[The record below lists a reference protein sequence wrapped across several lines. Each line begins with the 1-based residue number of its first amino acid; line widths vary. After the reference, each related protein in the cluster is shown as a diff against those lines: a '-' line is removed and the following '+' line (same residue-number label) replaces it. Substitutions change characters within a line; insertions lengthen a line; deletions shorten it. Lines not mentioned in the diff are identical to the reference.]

1 MKYVVLNYDKLIEH
15 GFENNIQKNIYIKQ
29 VKDYFL
35 VVNIDNSNE
44 LFLSTNYKFRVYNLY
59 DIMQEIDN
67 LLKDCVITVSNWL
80 EK

>member
-1 MKYVVLNYDKLIEH
+1 MKYVVLDYDKLIEH

-44 LFLSTNYKFRVYNLY
+44 LFLSTNYKFKVYNLY
-59 DIMQEIDN
+59 DIVVEIQS
-67 LLKDCVITVSNWL
+67 LLDDYVISVSDWNG
-80 EK
+80 

>member
-1 MKYVVLNYDKLIEH
+1 MKYVVLDYDKLIEH

-44 LFLSTNYKFRVYNLY
+44 LFLSTNYKFKVCNLY
-59 DIMQEIDN
+59 DIVVEIQS
-67 LLKDCVITVSNWL
+67 LLDDYVISVSDWND
-80 EK
+80 

>member
-1 MKYVVLNYDKLIEH
+1 MKYVVLDYDKLIEH

-44 LFLSTNYKFRVYNLY
+44 LFLSTNYKFKVYNLY
-59 DIMQEIDN
+59 DIVVEIQS
-67 LLKDCVITVSNWL
+67 LLDSI
-80 EK
+80 

>member
-1 MKYVVLNYDKLIEH
+1 MKYVVLDYDKLIEH

-44 LFLSTNYKFRVYNLY
+44 LFLSTNYKFTVCNLY
-59 DIMQEIDN
+59 DIVVEIQS
-67 LLKDCVITVSNWL
+67 LLDDYVISVSDWDG
-80 EK
+80 